1 MKCIRSSGAGWW
13 TDYFTVKKRDFS
25 VLYYTKT
32 DQIDTLQWE
41 GCDDRQEPPI
51 CVAGS
56 VVAGEPED
64 YRRCTAGP
72 PASYSTYY
80 GDHRTVRELNPGSD
94 CLLNGSTTV
103 QD

>member
-1 MKCIRSSGAGWW
+1 
-13 TDYFTVKKRDFS
+13 
-25 VLYYTKT
+25 
-32 DQIDTLQWE
+32 
-41 GCDDRQEPPI
+41 
-51 CVAGS
+51 
-56 VVAGEPED
+56 VAGEPED